1 MNQRAQ
7 IQLLAANGSE
17 MTVLGQTP
25 LYLQHKDKTTVTF
38 AIVARGVS
46 HQALISWHDLKYLGV
61 ISSNFPEAKCS
72 AVTAVQVREQ
82 TLATYPTVFRDAI
95 TETPMVGSPVH
106 IHLKPNAVPFRISVA
121 RQIPLRFQAP
131 AEQSIKQLL
140 DARIVTPC
148 DTPTEW
154 CSPGFFVVKGDGKS
168 VRLVTDYTKLN
179 SFVERPVHPFPSVI
193 DILQAIPA
201 SARVFAKFDAV
212 NGYFQIPLDEPSSRL
227 TTFLLPSSRYRY
239 LRIPQGLNASS
250 DEWCRRSDAVVEGLL
265 WARKIVDDILIWA
278 DDQPHFF
285 YVPPVSA
292 IKTLLSRLHAGHAG
306 QEKTLSL
313 ATKLFYWPGMSNDVK
328 TFVQACRSCFK
339 RLPSQRQNPSVTSP
353 PSASFGP
360 PMAQVGLDSL
370 TSRGRNIYS
379 V

>member
-140 DARIVTPC
+140 DARIITPC

-227 TTFLLPSSRYRY
+227 TTFLLPSGRYSY

-250 DEWCRRSDAVVEGLL
+250 DEWCRRSDE
-265 WARKIVDDILIWA
+265 W
-278 DDQPHFF
+278 
-285 YVPPVSA
+285 
-292 IKTLLSRLHAGHAG
+292 
-306 QEKTLSL
+306 
-313 ATKLFYWPGMSNDVK
+313 
-328 TFVQACRSCFK
+328 
-339 RLPSQRQNPSVTSP
+339 
-353 PSASFGP
+353 
-360 PMAQVGLDSL
+360 
-370 TSRGRNIYS
+370 
-379 V
+379 